1 MSGPDNGLPPIPP
14 IGVKV
19 ATDLEYRRSGIRAR
33 ARWTDPETKKRMVRA
48 LVVPDEEAAEEFF
61 RGLQASAE
69 TGIDRRISLSEYVTF
84 IGDRWMRGLDP
95 TSTVDGYKVGL
106 RLRVLPSLGHLPIS
120 QITAG
125 MIDRTIDD
133 WETRCSAS
141 TIKNTIAPLVRVLD
155 EAVRD
160 DVIQSNP
167 ARQRSRRSLGAR
179 VRIGWRGARR

>member
-14 IGVKV
+14 IGVEV

-33 ARWTDPETKKRMVRA
+33 ARWDGPPR
-48 LVVPDEEAAEEFF
+48 DEEADGSVHSSFGRRSG
-61 RGLQASAE
+61 RGVLPSRPRQRPESTGVSSAWS
-69 TGIDRRISLSEYVTF
+69 TSPLSATV
-84 IGDRWMRGLDP
+84 GCGAPDP
-95 TSTVDGYKVGL
+95 TSTVDGYKIGL

-141 TIKNTIAPLVRVLD
+141 TIQNTIAPLVRVLSMKQS
-155 EAVRD
+155 AAMSSRATPPASVR
-160 DVIQSNP
+160 V
-167 ARQRSRRSLGAR
+167 AA
-179 VRIGWRGARR
+179 